1 MWAVDGA
8 GQRDR
13 DRIGAGVDQRDFGPE
28 AGQCDGNAICGNQ
41 VRAGGDV
48 MSNFTA
54 EARRRGADRAIWP
67 SGHRDTGLSGY
78 RSLGI
83 WGREKSG
90 GIPEACDDRAGVAQ
104 RGVSTSRTI
113 YGFICGAY
121 RVLKATLREI
131 FDESAYDRFLA
142 HTRSE
147 RSVSSYHAFMRE
159 RESTMARKPRC
170 C

>member
-1 MWAVDGA
+1 
-8 GQRDR
+8 
-13 DRIGAGVDQRDFGPE
+13 
-28 AGQCDGNAICGNQ
+28 
-41 VRAGGDV
+41 
-48 MSNFTA
+48 MSNFTT
-54 EARRRGADRAIWP
+54 ETRRHGEDRAIWP
-67 SGHRDTGLSGY
+67 SGHRDTGLSG
-78 RSLGI
+78 SP
-83 WGREKSG
+83 G
-90 GIPEACDDRAGVAQ
+90 GIAELCNYRAGVAQ

-147 RSVSSYHAFMRE
+147 RSVSSYRAFMRE